1 MDIGLQ
7 VALSVGAGKDYTMA
21 GKVSTAEALLN
32 RAFDI
37 VSREVQLEIR
47 SYVKHLN
54 QVHGNKLVFA
64 TIGSVWS
71 VSVASDLEQVLLI
84 KFDALDRTIKFEKTS
99 DPTVNYSMRVQRV
112 VNNKAVLTHRKYD
125 VELGTLDNAALTD
138 VVRNT
143 INYITDLPQPIA

>member
-7 VALSVGAGKDYTMA
+7 VALGVGAGKDYTMA

-54 QVHGNKLVFA
+54 QVHGDKLVLA

-71 VSVASDLEQVLLI
+71 VSVASDSEQVLLI
-84 KFDALDRTIKFEKTS
+84 LFDALDRKIKFEKTS
-99 DPTVNYSMRVQRV
+99 DPTVSYSTRVQRV

-125 VELGTLDNAALTD
+125 VELGVLDNAALTD